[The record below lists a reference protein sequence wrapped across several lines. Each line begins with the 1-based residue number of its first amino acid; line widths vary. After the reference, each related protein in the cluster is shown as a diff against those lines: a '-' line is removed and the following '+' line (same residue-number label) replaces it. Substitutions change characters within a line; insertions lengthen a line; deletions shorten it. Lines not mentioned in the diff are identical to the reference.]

1 MVAGLLQMV
10 VSQNIEWTIVW
21 PVTNMRA
28 RKSTFTNIQRELLSK
43 WARTRKRTAM
53 SKWNNNNIHHIHE
66 GNGTA
71 AVSLSLF
78 DQHYEWKSYFFSHL
92 FSKMFQKIDDCS
104 NPLSKCTQTE
114 NSMRFSKNL
123 NKISSFKVPLS
134 VRVCVIDFL
143 FDRFIFAVLLLFQD
157 FYHIGHSICD
167 IECLQHKS
175 TLSPVQPQ
183 LNQNLLWYARGRLS
197 FVDTTTYCVVNSF
210 SFFKLVNSNQG
221 LCTHGNIRRNQ

>member
-21 PVTNMRA
+21 PLTNMRA

-123 NKISSFKVPLS
+123 NKISSRHFYPC
-134 VRVCVIDFL
+134 VCVWLISFLIGLFLRFCYYFKIFITLDTRYVISSASNIRAHLAQFSRNSIRIYCDMRVVGYHSLTQPHIVWSIHFL
-143 FDRFIFAVLLLFQD
+143 F
-157 FYHIGHSICD
+157 
-167 IECLQHKS
+167 
-175 TLSPVQPQ
+175 
-183 LNQNLLWYARGRLS
+183 
-197 FVDTTTYCVVNSF
+197 
-210 SFFKLVNSNQG
+210 SN
-221 LCTHGNIRRNQ
+221 